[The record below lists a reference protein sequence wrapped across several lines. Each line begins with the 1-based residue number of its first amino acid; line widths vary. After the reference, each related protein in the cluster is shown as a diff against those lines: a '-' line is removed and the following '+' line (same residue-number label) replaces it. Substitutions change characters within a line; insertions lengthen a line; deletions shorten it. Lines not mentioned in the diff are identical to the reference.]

1 MEDLQREIDLGLIE
15 LITCRQCGQQKPA
28 SARTP
33 GWCVDCEK
41 AYNNRYSYMRQHNSN
56 WMEVAKENDIALWER
71 QPGETQLEWTIWQHY
86 RDSYPGA
93 RPSYKKIAE
102 AAGTT
107 YDYVAKVATRWSFNA
122 RMQAWITECDR
133 ITLAQRRQEVLDMN
147 KDHIAMAVK
156 LREKMNA
163 AIDFID
169 PATLKPR
176 ELNSLLKTMTD
187 LEKKA
192 RMDVMDVESQLSD
205 GFVDHE
211 NPNLKKSPTKQG
223 DLSEVVS
230 ILLKAGALG
239 DITQIGVRQT
249 ETKTTEVV
257 MRDSDGNE
265 LSSES

>member
-1 MEDLQREIDLGLIE
+1 MDE
-15 LITCRQCGQQKPA
+15 LELCLTETITCRHCGQQKPA
-28 SARTP
+28 GKTA
-33 GWCVDCEK
+33 GWCIDCEK
-41 AYNNRYSYMRQHNSN
+41 AYNSRYNYIRQHNSN
-56 WMEVAKENDIALWER
+56 WMEVAKDNGLDLWER

-93 RPSYKKIAE
+93 KPSYKKIAA

-107 YDYVAKVATRWSFNA
+107 YDYVVKVASRWSFNT

-133 ITLAQRRQEVLDMN
+133 VTLSQRRQEVLDMN
-147 KDHIAMAVK
+147 KDHITMATK
-156 LREKMNA
+156 LRKKMNEA
-163 AIDFID
+163 IEAID
-169 PATLKPR
+169 PLTLKPG
-176 ELNSLLKTMTD
+176 ELNGLLKTMAE

-192 RMDVMDVESQLSD
+192 HMDSMAIEGQLSE

-211 NPNLKKSPTKQG
+211 NPNLKKSPTKQN

-257 MRDSDGNE
+257 MRDIDGNE

>member
-1 MEDLQREIDLGLIE
+1 MNELELCLAETIEMID
-15 LITCRQCGQQKPA
+15 CPRCGQRKPVGK
-28 SARTP
+28 TP

-41 AYNNRYSYMRQHNSN
+41 AYNNRYNYIRQHNSN
-56 WMEVAKENDIALWER
+56 WMEVAKENGIDVWER
-71 QPGETQLEWTIWQHY
+71 QPGETQLEWTIWQRY

-93 RPSYKKIAE
+93 KPSYKKIAE
-102 AAGTT
+102 LANTT
-107 YDYVAKVATRWSFNA
+107 YDYVVKVASRWSFNT

-133 ITLAQRRQEVLDMN
+133 MTLAQRRQEVLDMN
-147 KDHIAMAVK
+147 RDHIAMAVK
-156 LREKMNA
+156 LRQKMNA

-169 PATLKPR
+169 PATLKPG

-223 DLSEVVS
+223 DLGEVVS

-257 MRDSDGNE
+257 MRDSGGNA
-265 LSSES
+265 LSNES

>member
-1 MEDLQREIDLGLIE
+1 MDELELCLAEI
-15 LITCRQCGQQKPA
+15 ITCKHCGQQKPA
-28 SARTP
+28 GKTA
-33 GWCVDCEK
+33 GWCIDCEK
-41 AYNNRYSYMRQHNSN
+41 AYNSRYQYMRQHNSN
-56 WMEVAKENDIALWER
+56 WMEVAKDNGIDLWER

-93 RPSYKKIAE
+93 KPSYKKIAE
-102 AAGTT
+102 KAGCT
-107 YDYVAKVATRWSFNA
+107 YDYVVKTASRWSFNT

-156 LREKMNA
+156 LRRKLDA
-163 AIDFID
+163 AIDCVD
-169 PATLKPR
+169 PMTLKPS
-176 ELNSLLKTMTD
+176 EINSLMKTMAD
-187 LEKKA
+187 LEKRA
-192 RMDVMDVESQLSD
+192 RMDVMDVESQQSE

-257 MRDSDGNE
+257 MRDGDGNE
-265 LSSES
+265 LSGER